1 MQTIIKRLARFKIYI
16 DRARWYYVLIQF
28 FMIVLIYFNTM
39 DFALSWWHYP
49 MIFFAVIF
57 SMIIAGFL
65 DRRVGMIREEQRF
78 YSTENPVIQ
87 DIVRRLK
94 EIEKETKI

>member
-1 MQTIIKRLARFKIYI
+1 MQKIIKRIARFKVYI
-16 DRARWYYVLIQF
+16 DRARWYYVLVQF
-28 FMIVLIYFNTM
+28 FIIILIYFNTM
-39 DFALSWWHYP
+39 DFVLELWHYP
-49 MIFFAVIF
+49 VIFLVVIF

-65 DRRVGMIREEQRF
+65 DRQIGMIREEQRF
-78 YSTENPVIQ
+78 YSTENPILQ

>member
-1 MQTIIKRLARFKIYI
+1 MIKRLARFKVYI

-28 FMIVLIYFNTM
+28 FIIILIYFNTM
-39 DFALSWWHYP
+39 GLELTWWHYP
-49 MIFFAVIF
+49 VILLVTIFG
-57 SMIIAGFL
+57 MIIAGYL
-65 DRRVGMIREEQRF
+65 DRRIGFLKEEQRF
-78 YSTENPVIQ
+78 YSNENPVIQ